1 MPPASRPASPSR
13 AIWLI
18 SGSGLLPFLVC
29 LALVYGVPARRDAAI
44 HAFLVYSALTLS
56 FLGGARWG
64 AELVR
69 APDRPSRLRLVAAAV
84 PSVIG
89 LFALL
94 PATSPRLAVGCLLA
108 SSLGQLRWDAQG
120 ARTGLLPPWNGRLR
134 TVMTVLGTLCTLALL
149 PAVWGS

>member
-1 MPPASRPASPSR
+1 MPSR

-18 SGSGLLPFLVC
+18 SGSGLVPFLVC
-29 LALVYGVPARRDAAI
+29 LALMYGVPSQRAAAI
-44 HAFLVYSALTLS
+44 QAFVAYSALTLT

-69 APDRPSRLRLVAAAV
+69 APDGPDPGRLMAAAV

-94 PATSPRLAVGCLLA
+94 PQVPPRLAIGMLLA
-108 SSLGQLRWDAQG
+108 SSAWQLSWDVAG
-120 ARTGLLPPWNGRLR
+120 ARSGLLPSWNGRVR
-134 TVMTVLGTLCTLALL
+134 TVMTVLGTLCTAAVL
-149 PAVWGS
+149 PAVWGR